1 MTRPLDMSRA
11 HIATSVAAVDQN
23 PDVVVIGGG
32 IAGVSIGYELAAHRR
47 VTVVE
52 TEASLAIH
60 STGRSAAMYVP
71 GHGTPLVRALISASG
86 PRFAVLPK
94 ELGGPSLLSPRPVIW
109 AAFDDVGEHALRV
122 ALTERA
128 GELDAPVRL
137 PVDEVVARCRMLRPE
152 RLRCAA
158 IIETAC
164 DVDAMALHQA
174 YVRGLRARGG
184 TVLVSAP
191 VTRLTA
197 SSAGWCVHCADG
209 LVLDTADVVNA
220 AGAWADVVAGLAGVR
235 PVGLQP
241 FRRTIAMA
249 RVSDPSRIRPP
260 AATALPMV
268 VETAERCYF
277 KAKGEHLLL
286 SPADETPVRPSD
298 ARPDPEDVAR
308 ALERVEELTA
318 LGLHS
323 VQSAWAGLRSFV
335 ADRTPVVGSW
345 PEHPSFHFFA
355 GQGGYGIETAPAL
368 AALGAS
374 MITGDPPPPDVAVDR
389 AALTPLRL
397 ERP

>member
-1 MTRPLDMSRA
+1 M
-11 HIATSVAAVDQN
+11 DQN

-71 GHGTPLVRALISASG
+71 GHGTPLVRALISARG
-86 PRFAVLPK
+86 PRVAVLPT
-94 ELGGPSLLSPRPVIW
+94 ERGGPSLRCPRPVIW

-355 GQGGYGIETAPAL
+355 GQGGYGIETA
-368 AALGAS
+368 
-374 MITGDPPPPDVAVDR
+374 
-389 AALTPLRL
+389 
-397 ERP
+397 